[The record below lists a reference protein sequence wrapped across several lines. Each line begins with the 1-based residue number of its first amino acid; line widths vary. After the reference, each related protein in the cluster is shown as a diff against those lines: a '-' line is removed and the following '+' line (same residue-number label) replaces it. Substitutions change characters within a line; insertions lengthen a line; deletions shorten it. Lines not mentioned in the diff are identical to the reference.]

1 LYVLPARAARELRK
15 RLAERIGPGGV
26 TVGDDTL
33 LITARPR
40 A

>member
-1 LYVLPARAARELRK
+1 LRD

-26 TVGDDTL
+26 TVGGDAL

-40 A
+40 SRT